1 MSRLPSDHDSIDTHR
16 AVVTR
21 SGSTRRLVV
30 SLPADSRLPTETTV
44 RLYLGGDEYHVCPDE
59 SSNGPILRG
68 AFDNRRLAR
77 TPGEGANRLAA
88 WLNTHALEPD
98 DPLDLDVI
106 GEDDRL
112 GLRLP
117 GSRVVYDAPPGPSD
131 SLADIANDL
140 DG

>member
-16 AVVTR
+16 AVVSR

-30 SLPADSRLPTETTV
+30 SLPDDRELPVEKTV
-44 RLYLGGDEYHVCPDE
+44 RLYLGGDEYHARPE
-59 SSNGPILRG
+59 EKSNGPILRG

-77 TPGEGANRLAA
+77 TPTEGVNRLSA
-88 WLNTHALEPD
+88 WLDTHALEPS

-106 GEDDRL
+106 GDDDRL

-117 GSRVVYDAPPGPSD
+117 GSRVIYDAPPGPSD